1 MDDLIKEDI
10 SNKIKTEVD
19 NGEVF
24 PHSTDELDS
33 NKMDIHLE
41 NDDTGCSNL
50 QINLK
55 DLSINVNFV
64 TTRQVRKIIFANM
77 FNLFMME
84 LNMIV
89 NNVTKRHLEKMPLK
103 NICNPF
109 MEELNTRQH
118 KNNNFINMFN
128 LFIMTHSR

>member
-1 MDDLIKEDI
+1 MDDLIKEEI

-41 NDDTGCSNL
+41 NDDTGCCNL
-50 QINLK
+50 QIILK
-55 DLSINVNFV
+55 DLS
-64 TTRQVRKIIFANM
+64 IFANM

-84 LNMIV
+84 LNVIV
-89 NNVTKRHLEKMPLK
+89 NNATTRHLEKMPLK

-128 LFIMTHSR
+128 LFIME